1 MRIVAIYGSP
11 RKDGNTEILL
21 KRAVDGARS
30 SGAEVNEF
38 FLRHMKISP
47 CLEIYACRKNG
58 VCAIRDDFDK
68 IISSI
73 SKSRGV
79 MVASPVFFYGVSA
92 QLKAFIDRCQSQWVK
107 KYVIDGVSFGTERF
121 KRIGMLISVGA
132 SHGKRLFDGVLLTV
146 RYFMDAIDTK
156 LWKTLLYRG
165 LEDRGDVF
173 NHPGYLDEALNA
185 GKQLVTEIG
194 SSNFAN

>member
-11 RKDGNTEILL
+11 RKNGNTEALL
-21 KRAVDGARS
+21 KKAVDGARS
-30 SGAEVNEF
+30 GGAIVDEF

-47 CLEIYACRKNG
+47 CLELYACRKNG

-68 IISSI
+68 IMESI
-73 SKSRGV
+73 FESHGI
-79 MVASPVFFYGVSA
+79 MVSSPVFFYGVSA

-121 KRIGMLISVGA
+121 KRIGLLISAGA

-146 RYFMDAIDTK
+146 RYFMDAIDVK

-165 LEDRGDVF
+165 LDDRGDVF
-173 NHPGYLDEALNA
+173 KHPEYLNEALNA
-185 GKQLVTEIG
+185 GKQLVVEIG
-194 SSNFAN
+194 NSNIA